1 MGVKEFISENRAKA
15 MENYMDFNAS
25 SKRADGDKTNTSSP
39 KKNYMK
45 KMTLLH
51 IALFAAGFGAGYYF
65 CKMKK

>member
-1 MGVKEFISENRAKA
+1 MGVKEFISENREKA

-25 SKRADGDKTNTSSP
+25 SKRADGNTPNTSP

-45 KMTLLH
+45 NMTLLH
-51 IALFAAGFGAGYYF
+51 IGLFVAGFAAGYYF